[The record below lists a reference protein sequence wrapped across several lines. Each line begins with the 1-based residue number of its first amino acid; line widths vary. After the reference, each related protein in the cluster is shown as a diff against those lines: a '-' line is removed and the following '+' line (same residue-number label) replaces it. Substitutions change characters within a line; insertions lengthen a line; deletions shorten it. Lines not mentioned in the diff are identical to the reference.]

1 MVVRKVKKSPTA
13 QENEEL
19 RRDMEG
25 LFRNLQDIQ
34 QTLLK
39 LRRKRGLRSILSAKR
54 DSDNLEALQ
63 RQVRHARS
71 TFEAGL
77 AVSTNTAV
85 GELVDG
91 MDSMRLQIMA
101 ALTTLNEPLRT
112 DHSTPTLTG
121 STEVSALPQIDVV
134 LAPESHSSTK
144 QWVSVEV
151 DLDRA
156 THKRGA
162 AVYLLPYMG
171 AYFFFCPPRSQ
182 RSQKDWSDRGL
193 IRTYRGMFITD
204 RT

>member
-1 MVVRKVKKSPTA
+1 MVVRKVKRSPTA

-34 QTLLK
+34 ETLLK
-39 LRRKRGLRSILSAKR
+39 LKGKQGLRSLLFSKR

-63 RQVRHARS
+63 RRVRDARS

-77 AVSTNTAV
+77 AVSTNIAV
-85 GELVDG
+85 CD
-91 MDSMRLQIMA
+91 MRLQIMA
-101 ALTTLNEPLRT
+101 LTTSNQEPLCT
-112 DHSTPTLTG
+112 DHSTLTG
-121 STEVSALPQIDVV
+121 STSSELSALPQIDVI

-144 QWVSVEV
+144 QRVSVEI

-171 AYFFFCPPRSQ
+171 VYFFF
-182 RSQKDWSDRGL
+182 L
-193 IRTYRGMFITD
+193 N
-204 RT
+204 